1 MEDVMNVH
9 LDSQILDGVSANFS
23 AEDEL
28 LVERLVDGEATE
40 EEREKIVCRLD
51 ETVDG
56 WRYCALAFLEAQSFR
71 EALKD
76 YSDVSEGALPLS
88 KSNPKFR
95 RARSASVRSWL
106 DRSLSAAAGFLVA
119 AVAIGGFMR
128 FNQSPTSPS
137 LPEFPLASN
146 APSVPADPIETSR
159 FPESV
164 QTNASANSKL
174 LSGSISPRTVVLNN
188 PSKGLS
194 NVETPCREVENYDPE
209 AFQISSSAIPQ
220 EVVNHMYN
228 VGGTIDAH
236 RDEYRFPLDGNRV
249 LIVPVDTYDVRS
261 NGNQTI
267 W

>member
-1 MEDVMNVH
+1 MNVH
-9 LDSQILDGVSANFS
+9 LDTQISDEVSTDFS

-28 LVERLVDGEATE
+28 LVERLVDGEATDE
-40 EEREKIVCRLD
+40 ELEKIVDRLD

-71 EALKD
+71 AALKG
-76 YSDVSEGALPLS
+76 YSDADQGVVSQNAPRPELRRSRPTIA
-88 KSNPKFR
+88 KSWR
-95 RARSASVRSWL
+95 E
-106 DRSLSAAAGFLVA
+106 RSLSAAAGFLVA
-119 AVAIGGFMR
+119 AVAIGGFMK
-128 FNQSPTSPS
+128 FNQSPTAPS
-137 LPEFPLASN
+137 TPDVPLASN
-146 APSVPADPIETSR
+146 APSVPNDPLEVPSVSD
-159 FPESV
+159 PV

-188 PSKGLS
+188 PSKGLT
-194 NVETPCREVENYDPE
+194 NVATPYREVSDYDPE
-209 AFQISSSAIPQ
+209 TFQIGDSAIPQ

>member
-1 MEDVMNVH
+1 MNVH
-9 LDSQILDGVSANFS
+9 LDTQISDEISTDFS
-23 AEDEL
+23 VDDEL
-28 LVERLVDGEATE
+28 LVERLVDGEATD
-40 EEREKIVCRLD
+40 EERERIVDRLD

-71 EALKD
+71 AALKD
-76 YSDVSEGALPLS
+76 YSDVGEGSVSQNAPRPELRRTSPTVV
-88 KSNPKFR
+88 KSWR
-95 RARSASVRSWL
+95 

-119 AVAIGGFMR
+119 AVAIGGFMK
-128 FNQSPTSPS
+128 FNQSPTAPS
-137 LPEFPLASN
+137 VSEAPLASN
-146 APSVPADPIETSR
+146 VPSLSGDPVEVPRAPDPI
-159 FPESV
+159 
-164 QTNASANSKL
+164 QTNDGVNSKL

-188 PSKGLS
+188 PAKGLS
-194 NVETPCREVENYDPE
+194 NVVTPCREVDDYDPKT
-209 AFQISSSAIPQ
+209 FQIGDSAIPQ

-261 NGNQTI
+261 SGNQTI